1 MLQLK
6 RRRAEVFSMYHIAA
20 MLFFNSVSYGYFFD
34 TKLLC
39 HHLFLGEDEREK
51 SADARNRKKKCG
63 DGWCAGIM
71 VPCCSTCHPHY
82 QIGRL
87 ILTVRFPCPKEIK
100 IKHLSRQLL
109 QLMAQVKLNIGAIR
123 NLFRLVATMYYEHKY
138 YCNNFSKTTFETIVI
153 TVALLLP
160 FLVFQTLFC
169 TCFFPVHKQFG
180 ETFFARTTSHFLFR
194 KIKTRCHIK

>member
-6 RRRAEVFSMYHIAA
+6 RRRAEVFGMHHIAA

-39 HHLFLGEDEREK
+39 HHLFFGEEEREK
-51 SADARNRKKKCG
+51 SADARNRNET
-63 DGWCAGIM
+63 AGVLGM

-109 QLMAQVKLNIGAIR
+109 QLRAQVKLNIGAIR
-123 NLFRLVATMYYEHKY
+123 NLFWLAATMYYEHKY

-153 TVALLLP
+153 TMALLLP
-160 FLVFQTLFC
+160 CFSNFILHLF
-169 TCFFPVHKQFG
+169 F
-180 ETFFARTTSHFLFR
+180 SSS
-194 KIKTRCHIK
+194 